1 MITSVKGNI
10 KGWFYK
16 DGYIRTSCKEFTL
29 NNLNNRMIHLTNDA
43 VQKYSD
49 EYGKYENANKLSY

>member
-43 VQKYSD
+43 V
-49 EYGKYENANKLSY
+49 